1 MSDSEPEET
10 TSCVGP
16 MICLEDMPDSDE
28 ICEEA
33 LDRFERQ
40 RAFQTHLLQ
49 QTGGGLDANA
59 EGVFEFE
66 LQPYVDRLSNRL
78 GVRERHFNT
87 QLRQRGNFIPNQSM
101 TRALEEG
108 LRRAVNQVLTTTTP
122 PLHDQDRL
130 YFTIAS
136 NRLHNNF
143 QGWGLRAGEWRQGGD
158 RVEALFQRLAQALNS
173 NEQFEMDDSFQ
184 VSITQVHHAPQG
196 TGRRRQ
202 DKPGHQPLRNLI
214 PKKRSIIQIQ
224 NKDDLCCARA
234 LVTAKAKVD
243 QHPKWHSIRKGGKIQ
258 KELALL
264 LHHEANVPFGP
275 CGYDALTQ
283 FSTAPSLT
291 GYQILLVDA
300 DRSFHITTFGPLQDK
315 QLILLHEKSHY
326 DVITK
331 LPAFFGVQLRLCPL
345 LETL

>member
-1 MSDSEPEET
+1 MSSRQEEEAGPSGLARSEVLALLGLEMSDSEPEDET

-16 MICLEDMPDSDE
+16 MLCTEDMPDSDE

-49 QTGGGLDANA
+49 QTGGGLDANT

-87 QLRQRGNFIPNQSM
+87 QLRQRGNFIPNQNL
-101 TRALEEG
+101 TQALEEG

-122 PLHDQDRL
+122 ELHDQDRL
-130 YFTIAS
+130 YFTIGS

-158 RVEALFQRLAQALNS
+158 RVEALFHRLAQALNS

-184 VSITQVHHAPQG
+184 LSITQVHHAPQG
-196 TGRRRQ
+196 T
-202 DKPGHQPLRNLI
+202 KPSSKQRYRGI
-214 PKKRSIIQIQ
+214 P
-224 NKDDLCCARA
+224 
-234 LVTAKAKVD
+234 
-243 QHPKWHSIRKGGKIQ
+243 
-258 KELALL
+258 
-264 LHHEANVPFGP
+264 
-275 CGYDALTQ
+275 
-283 FSTAPSLT
+283 
-291 GYQILLVDA
+291 
-300 DRSFHITTFGPLQDK
+300 
-315 QLILLHEKSHY
+315 
-326 DVITK
+326 
-331 LPAFFGVQLRLCPL
+331 
-345 LETL
+345 

>member
-1 MSDSEPEET
+1 MSSRQEEEAGPSGLARSEVLALLGLELSDAEPEET

-16 MICLEDMPDSDE
+16 MLCTEDMPDSDE

-108 LRRAVNQVLTTTTP
+108 LRRAVNQVLTTTTTP

-136 NRLHNNF
+136 NRLHNNC
-143 QGWGLRAGEWRQGGD
+143 LLYTSPSPR
-158 RVEALFQRLAQALNS
+158 
-173 NEQFEMDDSFQ
+173 DS
-184 VSITQVHHAPQG
+184 
-196 TGRRRQ
+196 
-202 DKPGHQPLRNLI
+202 
-214 PKKRSIIQIQ
+214 
-224 NKDDLCCARA
+224 
-234 LVTAKAKVD
+234 
-243 QHPKWHSIRKGGKIQ
+243 
-258 KELALL
+258 
-264 LHHEANVPFGP
+264 
-275 CGYDALTQ
+275 
-283 FSTAPSLT
+283 
-291 GYQILLVDA
+291 
-300 DRSFHITTFGPLQDK
+300 
-315 QLILLHEKSHY
+315 
-326 DVITK
+326 
-331 LPAFFGVQLRLCPL
+331 
-345 LETL
+345 